1 MYVTY
6 VFDLGHINFNSII
19 LQNSWTLQTITQLAL
34 QKRWDLKLMQAGV
47 REKNSAVWKRK
58 QAWYSHI

>member
-6 VFDLGHINFNSII
+6 VFDLGHISFNSII